1 MGRCRPRHEI
11 PLLAALVVAT
21 AAVLGLRL
29 FQIQVLRHDR
39 YRELAGRQWE
49 KKIRLPALRGNL
61 YDRRG
66 TPLAVST
73 LATHVSCDPQCLRAL
88 PDSER
93 QDLLAAIAP
102 VLGRTPRALERAL
115 ARASGRY
122 LVLHEGLVLA
132 MPERRLLERSGLL
145 HLERQAQRLYPLG
158 ATGAPLVGFVNAGGQ
173 GVAGLEAGLQ
183 EALAGRPGL
192 ALVPKDGRGRS
203 LLGSGQRLLVPPRQ
217 GDDVLLT
224 IDHKV
229 QALADAELA
238 RAAEAAGARA
248 GSAVVLDPATGDIL
262 ALSTWPSPE
271 RRGAYR
277 PAEWQLLPVHAAYE
291 PGSTFKALSA
301 IPLLERGGL
310 DLATTAD
317 PEGGRACIEGI
328 WIRDDRPHH
337 GLLSF
342 REAFVHSSNICF
354 AKFAVRI
361 TDQEL
366 FRAYQDLGL
375 GIPCGLILPGEEGGV
390 LRKPCEWSGRSRM
403 TLVFGQELSATPLQV
418 TAAFGAL
425 ANEGRLMRPRLV
437 RARRDRAGGELT
449 TVEPVAL
456 RRVCRAST
464 ARCILDLMGEAVARG
479 TGERAA
485 VAGLRVGGKTGTAQ
499 KFEDGRLKQGAYL
512 ASFVGVAPLAR
523 PRLVVGVFLDEPDT
537 EHYHGGQSAAPA
549 FARIVEGIAVAT
561 DYLLDAAA
569 APPPDPAAAA
579 ARAPRLLDLPVNRAD
594 SLALARHLSV
604 RFQGEGARVVAQ
616 LPGPGCPLL
625 PDQPLLLILGD
636 PERRLDPPDLRGL
649 SLREARRRAL
659 EGGYDVLPR
668 GRGVVTGQAAPD
680 PARGGLIVLDLAT
693 VASEQRS

>member
-1 MGRCRPRHEI
+1 MGRSRPRHEV
-11 PLLAALVVAT
+11 PLLAGLVVLT

-49 KKIRLPALRGNL
+49 KKVRLPALRGNL

-66 TPLAVST
+66 TPLAVSALT
-73 LATHVSCDPQCLRAL
+73 TRVTCDPQCLRAL
-88 PDSER
+88 PDAER
-93 QDLLAAIAP
+93 RDLLDAVAP
-102 VLGRTPRALERAL
+102 VLGRSPRAL
-115 ARASGRY
+115 ARAVARVTGRY

-132 MPERRLLERSGLL
+132 LDERRLLERSGLI
-145 HLERQAQRLYPLG
+145 HLERRAERLYPLG
-158 ATGAPLVGFVNAGGQ
+158 ATGAPLVGFVNAEGQ

-203 LLGSGQRLLVPPRQ
+203 LLGSGRRLLAPPRQ

-238 RAAEAAGARA
+238 RAAIAAGARA

-262 ALSTWPSPE
+262 ALASWPSPE

-277 PAEWQLLPVHAAYE
+277 PAEWQLLPVQAAYE

-310 DLATTAD
+310 DLDDAAD
-317 PEGGRACIEGI
+317 AEGGRACIEGI
-328 WIRDDRPHH
+328 WIRDDRPHE
-337 GLLSF
+337 GRLSF
-342 REAFVHSSNICF
+342 RDAFVRSSNICF
-354 AKFAVRI
+354 AKFAARI

-366 FRAYQDLGL
+366 FRAFQDLGL
-375 GIPCGLILPGEEGGV
+375 GNPCGLVLPGEEGGV

-403 TLVFGQELSATPLQV
+403 TLVFGQELSATPLQI

-425 ANEGRLMRPRLV
+425 ANDGRLVRPRLV
-437 RARRDRAGGELT
+437 RARRDRAGGRLAAT
-449 TVEPVAL
+449 EPVAL

-464 ARCILDLMGEAVARG
+464 ARCILDLMGEVVERG

-485 VAGLRVGGKTGTAQ
+485 VPGLRVGGKTGTAQ

-523 PRLVVGVFLDEPDT
+523 PRLVVGVFLDEPDD
-537 EHYHGGQSAAPA
+537 EHCHGGQSAAPA

-561 DYLLDAAA
+561 DYLLDPAA
-569 APPPDPAAAA
+569 APPRIADAA
-579 ARAPRLLDLPVNRAD
+579 ARAPRLLDLPVGRAD
-594 SLALARHLSV
+594 SLALALHLRA
-604 RFQGEGARVVAQ
+604 RFQGDGGRVVAQ
-616 LPGPGCPLL
+616 QPGPGSPLR
-625 PDQPLLLILGD
+625 PDQPLILVLGD
-636 PERRLDPPDLRGL
+636 PARRPGPPDLRGL
-649 SLREARRRAL
+649 SLRDARRRAL
-659 EGGYDVLPR
+659 ECGYDVLPR
-668 GRGVVTGQAAPD
+668 GRGLVTRQAAPD
-680 PARGGLIVLDLAT
+680 PARGGLILLDLAPG
-693 VASEQRS
+693 AAERSS